1 MTDELGRP
9 GTGGSR
15 ETRHAQR
22 PRPGRVLG
30 VDLGTRRI
38 GLAVSDPLGITAG
51 PLAVIERSGDR
62 AADHRAILDAAREA
76 EATRI
81 VVGLPLSLATGRAG
95 PAARGVLEE
104 VAELTRRAEVLDPG
118 VAVETYDERFST
130 VSAEA
135 ALSAGGVKARARRG
149 LVDKVAAAVI
159 LQSWLDG
166 QRRR

>member
-1 MTDELGRP
+1 VTD
-9 GTGGSR
+9 GS
-15 ETRHAQR
+15 TRAT
-22 PRPGRVLG
+22 GRVLG

-38 GLAVSDPLGITAG
+38 GLALSDPLRITAG

-62 AADHRAILDAAREA
+62 AADHGAILDSAREH

-81 VVGLPLSLATGRAG
+81 VVGLPLSLATGRPG
-95 PAARGVLEE
+95 PAARSVLDE
-104 VAELTRRAEVLDPG
+104 VAELARRAERIEPPL
-118 VAVETYDERFST
+118 AVETYDERLST

-135 ALSAGGVKARARRG
+135 ALSAGGVKASARRG
-149 LVDKVAAAVI
+149 VVDKVAAAVI